1 MLLKQIRLV
10 DFRQF
15 VGKQEIEFSVNPE
28 KNVTVIMGEN
38 GSGKTTFAQAFTWC
52 MYGKTD
58 FADPFVLCKATL
70 QDMRPGDSKT
80 VSVELKVEHR
90 GQDYY
95 ILREQTY
102 QLDNSGKLKRPSAT
116 KLTIRYKSKNG
127 QQEFIS
133 ETKKQAKIKEILPE
147 ELSGYFFFDGERI
160 GNMSKEIQSG
170 KSKEF
175 AEAVKK
181 LLGLDTYLAA
191 LKHIKGTRRVKNSVI
206 GSYEEQY
213 DSHSDSRIAEYGK
226 EIQSLRTQMNRKSD
240 RIGELDSFLPQL
252 QEEIQNLRIRIE
264 KNKDSEVLTKEI
276 KSLRATIERNNDIIG
291 NSTKDIVSSFQ
302 GHYRTYFY
310 QKIITDVLQILV
322 DADKIDKGIPD
333 IHKRTIDYL
342 LSRGTCI
349 CGTPITYGDEHYQ
362 HLINLLDYIP
372 PQSLGTL
379 INQFVEQCNY
389 RVSSTVDIFEK
400 IKIKLADVAE
410 RVDEN
415 HDKES
420 RIEYIEEQ
428 LKGFADIGPLQTKLM
443 TYNKDFREKTSEKS
457 RLHQEIGG
465 LQTKIDRCESERR
478 NLSLKNA
485 NNRKIEIYKA
495 YAEYIYSVLQDDY
508 KEQEKKVRSELEV
521 CINEIFTSIYNGG
534 MSLKIDDK
542 YNIQTIVNDY
552 KNFNIGVETSTAQSI
567 SIIFAFIAGVIKM
580 ARNNKNN
587 EKLSTEPYPLVM
599 DAPLSAFDKARIRTV
614 CDTLPNIAE
623 QVIIFIKDTDGEI
636 AAKYLSEKIGAD
648 YLFDK
653 HNEFETF
660 LSRR

>member
-1 MLLKQIRLV
+1 MLLKSIRLT

-15 VGKQEIEFSVNPE
+15 VGEQEIEFSVDPE
-28 KNVTVIMGEN
+28 RNVTVIMGEN
-38 GSGKTTFAQAFTWC
+38 GSGKTTFAQAFMWC
-52 MYGKTD
+52 MYGTTD
-58 FADPFVLCKATL
+58 FADPLVLCKATL

-80 VSVELKVEHR
+80 VSVELKVEHK

-102 QLDNSGKLKRPSAT
+102 QLDNSGKLKRPSPT
-116 KLTIRYKSKNG
+116 KLTIRYKSKDG
-127 QQEFIS
+127 QQEFIP
-133 ETKKQAKIKEILPE
+133 ENKKDSKVKEILPE

-191 LKHIKGTRRVKNSVI
+191 LKHIKGARKNSVI
-206 GSYEEQY
+206 GLYEEQY
-213 DSHSDSRIAEYGK
+213 DAHSDSRIADYGRD
-226 EIQSLRTQMNRKSD
+226 IQSLQDQMDKKND
-240 RIGELDSFLPQL
+240 RIGELDSLIPKL
-252 QEEIQNLRIRIE
+252 QDEIQDLRIKIE
-264 KNKDSEVLTKEI
+264 KNKGAENLTREI
-276 KSLRATIERNNDIIG
+276 KTLQSTIKRNNEIIG
-291 NSTKDIVSSFQ
+291 NSTQNIVSSFQ
-302 GHYRTYFY
+302 QNYRTYFY
-310 QKIITDVLQILV
+310 QKMITDVLRILV
-322 DADKIDKGIPD
+322 DADKLDKGIPD
-333 IHKRTIDYL
+333 IHQRTIEYL
-342 LSRGTCI
+342 IDRGTCI
-349 CGTPITYGDEHYQ
+349 CGTPITSGDEHYQ
-362 HLINLLDYIP
+362 HLMNLLEYIP

-389 RVSSTVDIFEK
+389 RVSSTVNIFESVGSH
-400 IKIKLADVAE
+400 LADVAE
-410 RVDEN
+410 RVEEN
-415 HDKES
+415 HDRED
-420 RIEYIEEQ
+420 RISDIEEQ
-428 LKGFADIGPLQTKLM
+428 LKGFADVGPLQTKLM
-443 TYNKDFREKTSEKS
+443 TYNKDLREKSSERD
-457 RLHQEIGG
+457 RLKEEIGG
-465 LQTKIDRCESERR
+465 IKKEIQSKETNRR
-478 NLSLKNA
+478 NLSLKND
-485 NNRKIEIYKA
+485 NNRKIEVYKA
-495 YAEYIYSVLQDDY
+495 YAEYIYSVLQNDY

-552 KNFNIGVETSTAQSI
+552 KDFNVGVETSTAQSI

-580 ARNNKNN
+580 ARNNKDN

-599 DAPLSAFDKARIRTV
+599 DAPLSAFDKARIQTV

-648 YLFDK
+648 YIFDK

-660 LSRR
+660 LSKR

>member
-1 MLLKQIRLV
+1 MLLKSIRLT

-15 VGKQEIEFSVNPE
+15 VGEQKVEFSIDPE

-52 MYGKTD
+52 MYGTTD
-58 FADPFVLCKATL
+58 FADSYVLCKATL
-70 QDMRPGDSKT
+70 QDMRPGDYKT
-80 VSVELKVEHR
+80 VSVELKVEHK

-102 QLDNSGKLKRPSAT
+102 QLDNSGKLKRPSPT
-116 KLTIRYKSKNG
+116 KLTIRYKSKDG
-127 QQEFIS
+127 QQEFIP
-133 ETKKQAKIKEILPE
+133 ENKKDSKVKEILPE

-191 LKHIKGTRRVKNSVI
+191 LKHIKGARKNSVV

-213 DSHSDSRIAEYGK
+213 DAHSDSRIADYGRD
-226 EIQSLRTQMNRKSD
+226 IQSLQAQMDSKRT
-240 RIGELDSFLPQL
+240 RIDELDTLIPQL
-252 QEEIQNLRIRIE
+252 QEEIQELRIKIE
-264 KNKDSEVLTKEI
+264 KNKDSESMTKEI
-276 KSLRATIERNNDIIG
+276 KTLQATMERNNTFIG
-291 NSTKDIVSSFQ
+291 NSTQSIVSSFQ
-302 GHYRTYFY
+302 KNYRTYFY
-310 QKIITDVLQILV
+310 QKMITDVLQVLV
-322 DADKIDKGIPD
+322 DADKLDKGIPD
-333 IHKRTIDYL
+333 IHQRTIDYL
-342 LSRGTCI
+342 IARGTCI
-349 CGTPITYGDEHYQ
+349 CGTPITNGDEHYQ
-362 HLINLLDYIP
+362 HLIKLLEYIP

-389 RVSSTVDIFEK
+389 RISSTVNIFDS
-400 IKIKLADVAE
+400 ISSQLADVAG

-415 HDKES
+415 HDCES
-420 RIEYIEEQ
+420 RITEIEEQ
-428 LKGFADIGPLQTKLM
+428 LKSFDDVGPLQTKLM
-443 TYNKDFREKTSEKS
+443 AYNKDLREKNSEKS
-457 RLHQEIGG
+457 RLDQEIGG
-465 LQTKIDRCESERR
+465 LQTRIDRCESERR
-478 NLSLKNA
+478 NLSLKND

-495 YAEYIYSVLQDDY
+495 YAEYIYSVLQNDY
-508 KEQEKKVRSELEV
+508 KEQEKKIRTELES

-552 KNFNIGVETSTAQSI
+552 KDFNVGVETSTAQSI

-580 ARNNKNN
+580 ARSNQNN

-599 DAPLSAFDKARIRTV
+599 DAPLSAFDKARIQTV

-648 YLFDK
+648 YMFDK
-653 HNEFETF
+653 RNEFETF
-660 LSRR
+660 LSKR

>member
-1 MLLKQIRLV
+1 MLLKSIRLT

-15 VGKQEIEFSVNPE
+15 VGEQKVEFSIDPE

-52 MYGKTD
+52 MYGTTD
-58 FADPFVLCKATL
+58 FADSYVLCKATL
-70 QDMRPGDSKT
+70 QDMRPGDYKT
-80 VSVELKVEHR
+80 VSVELKVEHK

-102 QLDNSGKLKRPSAT
+102 QLDNSGKLKRPSPT
-116 KLTIRYKSKNG
+116 KLTIRYKSKDG
-127 QQEFIS
+127 QQEFIP
-133 ETKKQAKIKEILPE
+133 ENKKDSKVKEILPE

-191 LKHIKGTRRVKNSVI
+191 LKHIKGARKNSVV

-213 DSHSDSRIAEYGK
+213 DAHSDSRIADYGRD
-226 EIQSLRTQMNRKSD
+226 IQSLQAQMDKKND
-240 RIGELDSFLPQL
+240 RLVELDTLIPQL
-252 QEEIQNLRIRIE
+252 QEEIQELRIKIE
-264 KNKDSEVLTKEI
+264 KNKSSESLTKEI
-276 KSLRATIERNNDIIG
+276 KNLKTTMERNNTFIG
-291 NSTKDIVSSFQ
+291 NSTQNIVSSFQ
-302 GHYRTYFY
+302 KNYRTYFY
-310 QKIITDVLQILV
+310 QKMITDVLQVLV
-322 DADKIDKGIPD
+322 YADKLDKGIPD
-333 IHKRTIDYL
+333 IHQRTIDYL
-342 LSRGTCI
+342 IARGTCI
-349 CGTPITYGDEHYQ
+349 CGTPITNGDEHYQ
-362 HLINLLDYIP
+362 HLIKLLEYIP

-389 RVSSTVDIFEK
+389 RISSTVNIFES
-400 IKIKLADVAE
+400 IGSHLADVAG

-415 HDKES
+415 HDCES
-420 RIEYIEEQ
+420 RITEIEEQ
-428 LKGFADIGPLQTKLM
+428 LKSFEDVGPLQTKLIA
-443 TYNKDFREKTSEKS
+443 YNKDLREKTGEQS
-457 RLHQEIGG
+457 RLNQEIGS
-465 LQTKIDRCESERR
+465 LQTKIDRCESERKK
-478 NLSLKNA
+478 LSLKNE
-485 NNRKIEIYKA
+485 NNRKIEEYKA
-495 YAEYIYSVLQDDY
+495 YAEYIYSVLQNDY
-508 KEQEKKVRSELEV
+508 KEQEKKIRIELEA

-552 KNFNIGVETSTAQSI
+552 KDFNVGVETSTAQSI

-580 ARNNKNN
+580 ARSNQNN

-599 DAPLSAFDKARIRTV
+599 DAPLSAFDKARIQTV

-648 YLFDK
+648 YMFDK
-653 HNEFETF
+653 RNEFETF
-660 LSRR
+660 LSKR

>member
-1 MLLKQIRLV
+1 MLLKRICLV

-15 VGKQEIEFSVNPE
+15 VGKQEIEFSVDPE

-52 MYGKTD
+52 MYGTTD
-58 FADPFVLCKATL
+58 FADPLVLCKATL
-70 QDMRPGDSKT
+70 QDMRPGDSKN
-80 VSVELKVEHR
+80 VSVELKVEHK

-102 QLDNSGKLKRPSAT
+102 QLDNSGKLKRPSPT
-116 KLTIRYKSKNG
+116 KLTIRYKSKDG
-127 QQEFIS
+127 QQEFIP
-133 ETKKQAKIKEILPE
+133 ENKKDSKVKEILPE

-191 LKHIKGTRRVKNSVI
+191 LKHIKGARKNSVI

-213 DSHSDSRIAEYGK
+213 DAHSDSRIGEYGR
-226 EIQSLRTQMNRKSD
+226 EIQSLQAQMDSKRT
-240 RIGELDSFLPQL
+240 RIDELDTLITQL
-252 QEEIQNLRIRIE
+252 HEEIQELRIKIE
-264 KNKDSEVLTKEI
+264 KNKDSESMTKEI
-276 KSLRATIERNNDIIG
+276 KTLQATMERNNTFIG
-291 NSTKDIVSSFQ
+291 NSTQSIVSSFQ
-302 GHYRTYFY
+302 KNYRTYFY
-310 QKIITDVLQILV
+310 QKMITDVLQVLV
-322 DADKIDKGIPD
+322 DADKLDKGIPD
-333 IHKRTIDYL
+333 IHQRTIDYL
-342 LSRGTCI
+342 IARGTCI
-349 CGTPITYGDEHYQ
+349 CGTPITNGDEHYQ
-362 HLINLLDYIP
+362 HLIKLLEYIP

-389 RVSSTVDIFEK
+389 RISSTVNIFDS
-400 IKIKLADVAE
+400 ISSQLADVAE

-415 HDKES
+415 HDREI
-420 RIEYIEEQ
+420 RISDIEEQ
-428 LKGFADIGPLQTKLM
+428 LKGFADVGPLQTKLM
-443 TYNKDFREKTSEKS
+443 AYNKDLREKTDEQR
-457 RLHQEIGG
+457 RLNKEIGS
-465 LQTKIDRCESERR
+465 LQTRIDRCESERR
-478 NLSLKNA
+478 NLSLKNE

-495 YAEYIYSVLQDDY
+495 YAEYIYLVLQNDY

-552 KNFNIGVETSTAQSI
+552 KDFNVGVETSTAQSI

-580 ARNNKNN
+580 ARNNKDN

-599 DAPLSAFDKARIRTV
+599 DAPLSAFDKARIQTV

-648 YLFDK
+648 YIFDK
-653 HNEFETF
+653 RNEFETF
-660 LSRR
+660 LSKR

>member
-1 MLLKQIRLV
+1 MLLKRICLV

-15 VGKQEIEFSVNPE
+15 VGKQEIEFSVDPE

-52 MYGKTD
+52 MYGTTD
-58 FADPFVLCKATL
+58 FADPLVLCKATL
-70 QDMRPGDSKT
+70 QDMRPGDSKN
-80 VSVELKVEHR
+80 VSVELKVEHK

-95 ILREQTY
+95 ILREQIY
-102 QLDNSGKLKRPSAT
+102 QLDNSGKLKRPSPT
-116 KLTIRYKSKNG
+116 KLTIRYKSKDG
-127 QQEFIS
+127 QQEFIP
-133 ETKKQAKIKEILPE
+133 EKIKDSKVKEILPE

-191 LKHIKGTRRVKNSVI
+191 LKHIKGARKNSVI

-213 DSHSDSRIAEYGK
+213 DAHSDSRIGEYGR
-226 EIQSLRTQMNRKSD
+226 EIQSLQAQMDSKRT
-240 RIGELDSFLPQL
+240 RIDELDTLIPQL
-252 QEEIQNLRIRIE
+252 QEEIQELRIKIE
-264 KNKDSEVLTKEI
+264 KNKGAEDLTREI
-276 KSLRATIERNNDIIG
+276 KSLQAIIERNNDIIG
-291 NSTKDIVSSFQ
+291 NSTQNIVSSFQ
-302 GHYRTYFY
+302 KNYRTYFY
-310 QKIITDVLQILV
+310 QKMITDVLQILV
-322 DADKIDKGIPD
+322 DADKLDKGIPD
-333 IHKRTIDYL
+333 IHQRTIDYL
-342 LSRGTCI
+342 IARGTCI
-349 CGTPITYGDEHYQ
+349 CGTPITSGDEHYQ
-362 HLINLLDYIP
+362 HLMNLLEYIP

-389 RVSSTVDIFEK
+389 RVSSTVNIFESVRSN
-400 IKIKLADVAE
+400 LADVAE

-415 HDKES
+415 HDREI
-420 RIEYIEEQ
+420 RISDIEEQ
-428 LKGFADIGPLQTKLM
+428 LKGFADVGPLQTKLM
-443 TYNKDFREKTSEKS
+443 AYNKDLREKNSEKS
-457 RLHQEIGG
+457 RLYKEIGG
-465 LQTKIDRCESERR
+465 LQTRIDRCESERR
-478 NLSLKNA
+478 NLSLKNE

-495 YAEYIYSVLQDDY
+495 YAEYIYLVLQNDY
-508 KEQEKKVRSELEV
+508 KEQEKKIRIELEA

-552 KNFNIGVETSTAQSI
+552 KDFNVGVETSTAQSI

-580 ARNNKNN
+580 ARNNKDN

-599 DAPLSAFDKARIRTV
+599 DAPLSAFDKARIQTV

-648 YLFDK
+648 YIFDK

-660 LSRR
+660 LSKR

>member
-1 MLLKQIRLV
+1 MLLKSIRLT

-15 VGKQEIEFSVNPE
+15 VGEQEIEFSVDPE
-28 KNVTVIMGEN
+28 RNVTVIMGEN
-38 GSGKTTFAQAFTWC
+38 GSGKTTFAQAFMWC
-52 MYGKTD
+52 MYGTTD
-58 FADPFVLCKATL
+58 FADPLVLCKATL

-80 VSVELKVEHR
+80 VSVELKVEHK

-102 QLDNSGKLKRPSAT
+102 QLDNSGKLKRPSPT
-116 KLTIRYKSKNG
+116 KLTIRYKSKDG
-127 QQEFIS
+127 QQEFIP
-133 ETKKQAKIKEILPE
+133 ENKKDSKVKEILPE

-191 LKHIKGTRRVKNSVI
+191 LKHIKGARKNSVI
-206 GSYEEQY
+206 GLYEEQY
-213 DSHSDSRIAEYGK
+213 DAHSDSRIADYGRD
-226 EIQSLRTQMNRKSD
+226 IQSLQDQMDKKND
-240 RIGELDSFLPQL
+240 RIGELDSLIPKL
-252 QEEIQNLRIRIE
+252 QDEIQNLRIKIE
-264 KNKDSEVLTKEI
+264 KNKGAENLTREI
-276 KSLRATIERNNDIIG
+276 KTLQSTIKRNNEIIG
-291 NSTKDIVSSFQ
+291 NSTQNIVSSFQ
-302 GHYRTYFY
+302 QNYRTYFY
-310 QKIITDVLQILV
+310 QKMITDVLRILV
-322 DADKIDKGIPD
+322 DADKLDKGIPD
-333 IHKRTIDYL
+333 IHQRTIEYL
-342 LSRGTCI
+342 IDRGTCI
-349 CGTPITYGDEHYQ
+349 CGTPITSGDEHYQ
-362 HLINLLDYIP
+362 HLMNLLEYIP

-389 RVSSTVDIFEK
+389 RVSSTVNIFESVGSH
-400 IKIKLADVAE
+400 LADVAE
-410 RVDEN
+410 RVEEN
-415 HDKES
+415 HDRED
-420 RIEYIEEQ
+420 RISDIEEQ
-428 LKGFADIGPLQTKLM
+428 LKGFADVGPLQTKLM
-443 TYNKDFREKTSEKS
+443 TYNKDLREKSSERD
-457 RLHQEIGG
+457 RLKEEIGG
-465 LQTKIDRCESERR
+465 IKKEIQSKETNRR
-478 NLSLKNA
+478 NLSLKND
-485 NNRKIEIYKA
+485 NNRKIEVYKA
-495 YAEYIYSVLQDDY
+495 YAEYIYSVLQNDY

-552 KNFNIGVETSTAQSI
+552 KDFNVGVETSTAQSI

-580 ARNNKNN
+580 ARNNKDN

-599 DAPLSAFDKARIRTV
+599 DAPLSAFDKARIQTV

-648 YLFDK
+648 YIFDK

-660 LSRR
+660 LSKR

>member
-1 MLLKQIRLV
+1 MLLKSIRLT

-15 VGKQEIEFSVNPE
+15 VGEQKVEFSIDPE

-52 MYGKTD
+52 MYGTTD
-58 FADPFVLCKATL
+58 FADSYVLCKATL

-80 VSVELKVEHR
+80 VSVELKVEHK

-102 QLDNSGKLKRPSAT
+102 QLDNSGKLKRPSPT
-116 KLTIRYKSKNG
+116 KLTIRYKSKDG
-127 QQEFIS
+127 QQEFIP
-133 ETKKQAKIKEILPE
+133 ENKKDSKVKEILPE

-191 LKHIKGTRRVKNSVI
+191 LKHIKGARKNSVI

-213 DSHSDSRIAEYGK
+213 DAHSDSRIGEYGR
-226 EIQSLRTQMNRKSD
+226 EIQSLQAQMDSKRT
-240 RIGELDSFLPQL
+240 RIDELDTLIPQL
-252 QEEIQNLRIRIE
+252 QEEIQELRIKIE
-264 KNKDSEVLTKEI
+264 KNKSSESLTKEI
-276 KSLRATIERNNDIIG
+276 KNLKTTMERNNTFIG
-291 NSTKDIVSSFQ
+291 NLTQNIVSSFQ
-302 GHYRTYFY
+302 KNYRTYFY
-310 QKIITDVLQILV
+310 QKMITDVLQELV
-322 DADKIDKGIPD
+322 DADKLDKGIPD
-333 IHKRTIDYL
+333 IHQRTIDYL
-342 LSRGTCI
+342 IARGTCI
-349 CGTPITYGDEHYQ
+349 CGTPITNGDEHYQ
-362 HLINLLDYIP
+362 HLIKLLEYIP

-389 RVSSTVDIFEK
+389 RISSTVNIFDS
-400 IKIKLADVAE
+400 ISSQLADVAG

-415 HDKES
+415 HDCES
-420 RIEYIEEQ
+420 RITEIEEQ
-428 LKGFADIGPLQTKLM
+428 LKSFDDVGPLQTKLM
-443 TYNKDFREKTSEKS
+443 AYNKDLREKNSEKS
-457 RLHQEIGG
+457 RLDQEIGG
-465 LQTKIDRCESERR
+465 LQTRIDRCESERR
-478 NLSLKNA
+478 NLSLKND

-495 YAEYIYSVLQDDY
+495 YAEYIYSVLQNDY
-508 KEQEKKVRSELEV
+508 KEQEKKIRTELES

-552 KNFNIGVETSTAQSI
+552 KDFNVGVETSTAQSI

-580 ARNNKNN
+580 ARSNQNN

-599 DAPLSAFDKARIRTV
+599 DAPLSAFDKARIQTV

-648 YLFDK
+648 YIFDK
-653 HNEFETF
+653 RNEFETF
-660 LSRR
+660 LSKR

>member
-1 MLLKQIRLV
+1 MLLKSIRLT

-15 VGKQEIEFSVNPE
+15 VGEQKVEFSIDPE

-52 MYGKTD
+52 MYGTTD
-58 FADPFVLCKATL
+58 FADSYVLCKATL

-80 VSVELKVEHR
+80 VSVELKVEHK

-102 QLDNSGKLKRPSAT
+102 QLDNSGRLKRPSPT
-116 KLTIRYKSKNG
+116 KLTIRYKSKDG
-127 QQEFIS
+127 QQEFIP
-133 ETKKQAKIKEILPE
+133 ENKKDSKVKEILPE

-191 LKHIKGTRRVKNSVI
+191 LKHIKGARKNSVI

-213 DSHSDSRIAEYGK
+213 DAHSDSRIGEYGR
-226 EIQSLRTQMNRKSD
+226 EIQSLQAQMDSKRT
-240 RIGELDSFLPQL
+240 RIDELDTLIPQL
-252 QEEIQNLRIRIE
+252 QEEIQELRIKIE
-264 KNKDSEVLTKEI
+264 KNKSSESLTKEI
-276 KSLRATIERNNDIIG
+276 KNLKTTMERNNAFIG
-291 NSTKDIVSSFQ
+291 NSTQNIVSSFQ
-302 GHYRTYFY
+302 KNYRTYFY
-310 QKIITDVLQILV
+310 QKMITDVLQELV
-322 DADKIDKGIPD
+322 DADKLDKGIPD
-333 IHKRTIDYL
+333 IHQRTIDYL
-342 LSRGTCI
+342 IARGTCI
-349 CGTPITYGDEHYQ
+349 CGTPITNGDEHYQ
-362 HLINLLDYIP
+362 HLINLLEYIP

-389 RVSSTVDIFEK
+389 RISSTVNIFDS
-400 IKIKLADVAE
+400 ISSQLADVAE

-415 HDKES
+415 HDREI
-420 RIEYIEEQ
+420 RISDIEEQ
-428 LKGFADIGPLQTKLM
+428 LKGFADVGSLQTKLM
-443 TYNKDFREKTSEKS
+443 AYNKDLREKTDEQR
-457 RLHQEIGG
+457 RLNQEIGS
-465 LQTKIDRCESERR
+465 LQTRIDRCESERR
-478 NLSLKNA
+478 NLSLKND

-495 YAEYIYSVLQDDY
+495 YAEYIYLVLQNDY
-508 KEQEKKVRSELEV
+508 KEQEKKIRIELEA

-552 KNFNIGVETSTAQSI
+552 KDFNVGVETSTAQSI

-580 ARNNKNN
+580 ARSNQNN

-599 DAPLSAFDKARIRTV
+599 DAPLSAFDKARIQTV

-648 YLFDK
+648 YIFDK

-660 LSRR
+660 LGKR

>member
-1 MLLKQIRLV
+1 MLLKSIRLT

-15 VGKQEIEFSVNPE
+15 VGEQKVEFSIDPE

-52 MYGKTD
+52 MYGTTD
-58 FADPFVLCKATL
+58 FADSYVLCKATL

-80 VSVELKVEHR
+80 VSVELKVEHK

-102 QLDNSGKLKRPSAT
+102 QLDNSGRLKRPSPT
-116 KLTIRYKSKNG
+116 KLTIRYKSKDG
-127 QQEFIS
+127 QQEFIP
-133 ETKKQAKIKEILPE
+133 ENKKDSKVKEILPE

-191 LKHIKGTRRVKNSVI
+191 LKHIKGARKNSVI

-213 DSHSDSRIAEYGK
+213 DAHSDSRIGEYGR
-226 EIQSLRTQMNRKSD
+226 EIQSLQAQMDSKRT
-240 RIGELDSFLPQL
+240 RIDELDTLIPKL
-252 QEEIQNLRIRIE
+252 QEEIQELRIKIE
-264 KNKDSEVLTKEI
+264 KNKSSESLTKEI
-276 KSLRATIERNNDIIG
+276 KNLKTTMERNNTFIG
-291 NSTKDIVSSFQ
+291 NSTQNIVSSFQ
-302 GHYRTYFY
+302 KNYRTYFY
-310 QKIITDVLQILV
+310 QKMITDVLQELV
-322 DADKIDKGIPD
+322 DADKLDKGIPD
-333 IHKRTIDYL
+333 IHQRTIDYL
-342 LSRGTCI
+342 IARGTCI
-349 CGTPITYGDEHYQ
+349 CGTPITNGDEHYQ
-362 HLINLLDYIP
+362 HLIKLLEYIP

-389 RVSSTVDIFEK
+389 RISSTVNIFDS
-400 IKIKLADVAE
+400 ISSQLADVAG

-415 HDKES
+415 HDCES
-420 RIEYIEEQ
+420 RITEIEEQ
-428 LKGFADIGPLQTKLM
+428 LKIFDDVGPLQTKLM
-443 TYNKDFREKTSEKS
+443 AYNKDLREKSSEKS
-457 RLHQEIGG
+457 RLDQEIGG
-465 LQTKIDRCESERR
+465 LQTRIDRCESERR
-478 NLSLKNA
+478 NLSLKND

-495 YAEYIYSVLQDDY
+495 YAEYIYLVLQNDY
-508 KEQEKKVRSELEV
+508 KEQEKKIRIELEA

-552 KNFNIGVETSTAQSI
+552 RDFNVGVETSTAQSI

-580 ARNNKNN
+580 ARSNQNN

-599 DAPLSAFDKARIRTV
+599 DAPLSAFDKARIQTV

-648 YLFDK
+648 YIFDK
-653 HNEFETF
+653 RNEFETF
-660 LSRR
+660 LNKR

>member
-1 MLLKQIRLV
+1 MLLKSIRLT

-15 VGKQEIEFSVNPE
+15 VGEQKVEFSIDPE

-52 MYGKTD
+52 MYGTTD
-58 FADPFVLCKATL
+58 FADSYVLCKATL

-80 VSVELKVEHR
+80 VSVELKVEHK

-102 QLDNSGKLKRPSAT
+102 QLDNSGKLKRPSPT
-116 KLTIRYKSKNG
+116 KLTIRYKSKDG
-127 QQEFIS
+127 QQEFIP
-133 ETKKQAKIKEILPE
+133 ENKKDSKVKEILPE

-191 LKHIKGTRRVKNSVI
+191 LKHIKGARKNSVI

-213 DSHSDSRIAEYGK
+213 DAHSDSRIADYGRD
-226 EIQSLRTQMNRKSD
+226 IQSLQAQMDSKRT
-240 RIGELDSFLPQL
+240 RIDELDTLIPQL
-252 QEEIQNLRIRIE
+252 QEEIQELRIKIE
-264 KNKDSEVLTKEI
+264 KNKSSESLTKEI
-276 KSLRATIERNNDIIG
+276 KNLKTTIERNNTFIG
-291 NSTKDIVSSFQ
+291 NSTQNIVSSFQ
-302 GHYRTYFY
+302 KNYRTYFY
-310 QKIITDVLQILV
+310 QKMITDVLQELV
-322 DADKIDKGIPD
+322 DADKLDKGIPD
-333 IHKRTIDYL
+333 IHQRTIDYL
-342 LSRGTCI
+342 IARGTCI
-349 CGTPITYGDEHYQ
+349 CGTPITNGDEHYQ
-362 HLINLLDYIP
+362 HLIKLLEYIP

-389 RVSSTVDIFEK
+389 HISSTVNIFDS
-400 IKIKLADVAE
+400 ISSQLADVAG

-415 HDKES
+415 HDCES
-420 RIEYIEEQ
+420 RITEIEKQ
-428 LKGFADIGPLQTKLM
+428 LKIFDDVGPLQTKLM
-443 TYNKDFREKTSEKS
+443 AYNKDLREKNSEKS
-457 RLHQEIGG
+457 RLDQEIGG
-465 LQTKIDRCESERR
+465 LQTRIDRCESERR
-478 NLSLKNA
+478 NLSLKND

-495 YAEYIYSVLQDDY
+495 YAEYIYLVLQNDY
-508 KEQEKKVRSELEV
+508 KEQEKKIRIELEA

-552 KNFNIGVETSTAQSI
+552 KDFNVGVETSTAQSI

-580 ARNNKNN
+580 ARSNQNN

-599 DAPLSAFDKARIRTV
+599 DAPLSAFDKARIQTV

-648 YLFDK
+648 YIFDK

-660 LSRR
+660 LNKR

>member
-1 MLLKQIRLV
+1 MLLKSIRLT

-15 VGKQEIEFSVNPE
+15 VGEQKVEFSIDPE

-52 MYGKTD
+52 MYGTTD
-58 FADPFVLCKATL
+58 FADSYVLCKATL

-80 VSVELKVEHR
+80 VSVELKVEHK

-102 QLDNSGKLKRPSAT
+102 QLDNSGKLKRPSPT
-116 KLTIRYKSKNG
+116 KLTIRYKSKDG
-127 QQEFIS
+127 QQEFIP
-133 ETKKQAKIKEILPE
+133 ENKKDSKVKEILPE

-191 LKHIKGTRRVKNSVI
+191 LKHIKGARKNSVI

-213 DSHSDSRIAEYGK
+213 DAHSDSRIADYGRD
-226 EIQSLRTQMNRKSD
+226 IQSLQAQMDRKND
-240 RIGELDSFLPQL
+240 RLVELDTLIPQL
-252 QEEIQNLRIRIE
+252 QELRIKIE
-264 KNKDSEVLTKEI
+264 KNKSSESLTKEI
-276 KSLRATIERNNDIIG
+276 KNLKTTMERNNTFIG
-291 NSTKDIVSSFQ
+291 NSTQNIVSSFQ
-302 GHYRTYFY
+302 KNYRTYFY
-310 QKIITDVLQILV
+310 QKMITDVLQVLV
-322 DADKIDKGIPD
+322 DADKLDKGIPD
-333 IHKRTIDYL
+333 IHQRTIDYL
-342 LSRGTCI
+342 IARGTCI
-349 CGTPITYGDEHYQ
+349 CGTPITNGDEHYQ
-362 HLINLLDYIP
+362 HLIKLLEYIP

-389 RVSSTVDIFEK
+389 RISSTVNIFDS
-400 IKIKLADVAE
+400 ISSQLADVAG

-415 HDKES
+415 HDCES
-420 RIEYIEEQ
+420 RITEIEEQ
-428 LKGFADIGPLQTKLM
+428 LKSFDDVGPLQTKLM
-443 TYNKDFREKTSEKS
+443 AYNKDLREKNSEKS
-457 RLHQEIGG
+457 RLDQEIGG
-465 LQTKIDRCESERR
+465 LQTRIDRCESERR
-478 NLSLKNA
+478 NLSLKND

-495 YAEYIYSVLQDDY
+495 YAEYIYLVLQNDY
-508 KEQEKKVRSELEV
+508 KEQEKKIRIELEA

-552 KNFNIGVETSTAQSI
+552 KDFNVGVETSTAQSI

-580 ARNNKNN
+580 ARSNQNN

-599 DAPLSAFDKARIRTV
+599 DAPLSAFDKARIQTV

-648 YLFDK
+648 YIFDK

-660 LSRR
+660 LNKR

>member
-1 MLLKQIRLV
+1 MLLKSIRLT

-15 VGKQEIEFSVNPE
+15 VGEQKVEFSIDPE

-52 MYGKTD
+52 MYGTTD
-58 FADPFVLCKATL
+58 FADSYVLCKATL

-80 VSVELKVEHR
+80 VSVELKVEHK

-102 QLDNSGKLKRPSAT
+102 QLDNSGKLKRPSPT
-116 KLTIRYKSKNG
+116 KLTIRYKSKDG
-127 QQEFIS
+127 QQEFIP
-133 ETKKQAKIKEILPE
+133 ENKKDSKVKEILPE

-191 LKHIKGTRRVKNSVI
+191 LKHIKGARKNSVI

-213 DSHSDSRIAEYGK
+213 DAHSDSRIGEYGR
-226 EIQSLRTQMNRKSD
+226 EIQSLQAQMDSKRT
-240 RIGELDSFLPQL
+240 RIDELDTLIPKL
-252 QEEIQNLRIRIE
+252 QEEIQELRIKIE
-264 KNKDSEVLTKEI
+264 KNKSSESLTKEI
-276 KSLRATIERNNDIIG
+276 KNLKTTMERNNTFIG
-291 NSTKDIVSSFQ
+291 NSTQNIVSSFQ
-302 GHYRTYFY
+302 KNYRTYFY
-310 QKIITDVLQILV
+310 QKMITDVLQELV
-322 DADKIDKGIPD
+322 DADKLDKGIPD
-333 IHKRTIDYL
+333 IHQRTIDYL
-342 LSRGTCI
+342 IARGTCI
-349 CGTPITYGDEHYQ
+349 CGTPITNGDEHYQ
-362 HLINLLDYIP
+362 HLIKLLEYIP

-389 RVSSTVDIFEK
+389 RISSTVNIFDS
-400 IKIKLADVAE
+400 ISSQLADVAG

-415 HDKES
+415 HDCES
-420 RIEYIEEQ
+420 RITEIEEQ
-428 LKGFADIGPLQTKLM
+428 LKSFDDVGPLQTKLM
-443 TYNKDFREKTSEKS
+443 AYNKDLREKSSEKS
-457 RLHQEIGG
+457 RLDQEIGG
-465 LQTKIDRCESERR
+465 LQTRIDRFESERR
-478 NLSLKNA
+478 NLSLKND

-495 YAEYIYSVLQDDY
+495 YAEYIYLVLQNDY
-508 KEQEKKVRSELEV
+508 KEQEKKIRIELEA

-552 KNFNIGVETSTAQSI
+552 RDFNVGVETSTAQSI

-580 ARNNKNN
+580 ARSNQNN

-599 DAPLSAFDKARIRTV
+599 DAPLSAFDKARIQTV

-648 YLFDK
+648 YMFDK
-653 HNEFETF
+653 RNEFETF
-660 LSRR
+660 LNKR

>member
-1 MLLKQIRLV
+1 MLLKSIRLT

-15 VGKQEIEFSVNPE
+15 VGEQKVEFSIDPE

-52 MYGKTD
+52 MYGTTD
-58 FADPFVLCKATL
+58 FADSYVLCKATL

-80 VSVELKVEHR
+80 VSVELKVEHK

-102 QLDNSGKLKRPSAT
+102 QLDNSGKLKRPSPT
-116 KLTIRYKSKNG
+116 KLTIRYKSKDG
-127 QQEFIS
+127 QQEFIP
-133 ETKKQAKIKEILPE
+133 ENKKDSKVKEILPE

-191 LKHIKGTRRVKNSVI
+191 LKHIKGARKNSVV

-213 DSHSDSRIAEYGK
+213 DAHSDSRIADYGRD
-226 EIQSLRTQMNRKSD
+226 IQSLQAQMDSKRT
-240 RIGELDSFLPQL
+240 RIDELDTLIPQL
-252 QEEIQNLRIRIE
+252 QEEIQELRIKIE
-264 KNKDSEVLTKEI
+264 KNKSSESLTKEI
-276 KSLRATIERNNDIIG
+276 KNLKTTIERNNTFIG
-291 NSTKDIVSSFQ
+291 NSTQNIVSSFQ
-302 GHYRTYFY
+302 KNYRTYFY
-310 QKIITDVLQILV
+310 QKMITDVLQELV
-322 DADKIDKGIPD
+322 DADKLDKGIPD
-333 IHKRTIDYL
+333 IHQRTIDYL
-342 LSRGTCI
+342 IARGTCI
-349 CGTPITYGDEHYQ
+349 CGTPITNGDEHYQ
-362 HLINLLDYIP
+362 HLIKLLEYIP

-389 RVSSTVDIFEK
+389 RISSTVNIFDS
-400 IKIKLADVAE
+400 ISSQLADVAG

-415 HDKES
+415 HDCES
-420 RIEYIEEQ
+420 RITEIEEQ
-428 LKGFADIGPLQTKLM
+428 LKIFDDVGPLQTKLM
-443 TYNKDFREKTSEKS
+443 AYNKDLREKNSEKS
-457 RLHQEIGG
+457 RLDQEIGG
-465 LQTKIDRCESERR
+465 LQTRIDRCESERR
-478 NLSLKNA
+478 NLSLKND

-495 YAEYIYSVLQDDY
+495 YAEYIYLVLQNDY
-508 KEQEKKVRSELEV
+508 KEQEKKIRIELEA

-552 KNFNIGVETSTAQSI
+552 KDFNVGVETSTAQSI

-580 ARNNKNN
+580 ARSNQNN

-599 DAPLSAFDKARIRTV
+599 DAPLSAFDKARIQTV

-648 YLFDK
+648 YIFDK

-660 LSRR
+660 LNKR

>member
-1 MLLKQIRLV
+1 MLLKSIRLT

-15 VGKQEIEFSVNPE
+15 VGEQKVEFSIDPE

-52 MYGKTD
+52 MYGTTD
-58 FADPFVLCKATL
+58 FADSYVLCKATL

-80 VSVELKVEHR
+80 VSVELKVEHK

-102 QLDNSGKLKRPSAT
+102 QLDNSGKLKRPSPT
-116 KLTIRYKSKNG
+116 KLTIRYKSKDG
-127 QQEFIS
+127 QQEFIP
-133 ETKKQAKIKEILPE
+133 ENKKDSKVKEILPE

-191 LKHIKGTRRVKNSVI
+191 LKHIKGARKNSVI

-213 DSHSDSRIAEYGK
+213 DAHSDSRIGEYGR
-226 EIQSLRTQMNRKSD
+226 EIQSLQAQMDSKRT
-240 RIGELDSFLPQL
+240 RIDELDTLIPQL
-252 QEEIQNLRIRIE
+252 QEEIQELRIKIE
-264 KNKDSEVLTKEI
+264 KNKGSESMTKEI
-276 KSLRATIERNNDIIG
+276 KTLQATMERNNTFIG
-291 NSTKDIVSSFQ
+291 NSTQSIVSSFQ
-302 GHYRTYFY
+302 KNYRTYFY
-310 QKIITDVLQILV
+310 QKMITDVLQVLV
-322 DADKIDKGIPD
+322 DADKLDKGIPD
-333 IHKRTIDYL
+333 IHQRTIDYL
-342 LSRGTCI
+342 IARGTCI
-349 CGTPITYGDEHYQ
+349 CGTPITNGDEHYQ
-362 HLINLLDYIP
+362 HLIKLLEYIP

-389 RVSSTVDIFEK
+389 RISSTVNIFDS
-400 IKIKLADVAE
+400 ISSQLADVAG

-415 HDKES
+415 HDCES
-420 RIEYIEEQ
+420 RITEIEEQ
-428 LKGFADIGPLQTKLM
+428 LKSFDDVGPLQTKLM
-443 TYNKDFREKTSEKS
+443 AYNKDLREKNSEKS
-457 RLHQEIGG
+457 RLDQEIGG
-465 LQTKIDRCESERR
+465 LQTRIDRYESERR
-478 NLSLKNA
+478 NLSLKND

-495 YAEYIYSVLQDDY
+495 YAEYIYLVLQNDY
-508 KEQEKKVRSELEV
+508 KEQEKKIRIELEA

-552 KNFNIGVETSTAQSI
+552 KDFNVGVETSTAQSI

-580 ARNNKNN
+580 ARSNQNN

-599 DAPLSAFDKARIRTV
+599 DAPLSAFDKARIQTV

-648 YLFDK
+648 YMFDK
-653 HNEFETF
+653 RNEFETF
-660 LSRR
+660 LSKR

>member
-1 MLLKQIRLV
+1 MLLKSIRLT

-15 VGKQEIEFSVNPE
+15 VGEQKVEFSIDPE

-52 MYGKTD
+52 MYGTTD
-58 FADPFVLCKATL
+58 FADSYVLCKATL
-70 QDMRPGDSKT
+70 QDMRPGESKT
-80 VSVELKVEHR
+80 VSVELKVEHK

-102 QLDNSGKLKRPSAT
+102 QLDNSGKLKRPSPT
-116 KLTIRYKSKNG
+116 KLTIRYKSKDG
-127 QQEFIS
+127 QQEFIP
-133 ETKKQAKIKEILPE
+133 ENKKDSKVKEILPE

-191 LKHIKGTRRVKNSVI
+191 LKHIKGARKNSVI

-213 DSHSDSRIAEYGK
+213 DAHSDSRIGEYGR
-226 EIQSLRTQMNRKSD
+226 EIQSLQAQMDSKRT
-240 RIGELDSFLPQL
+240 RIDELDTLIPQL
-252 QEEIQNLRIRIE
+252 QEEIQELRIKIE
-264 KNKDSEVLTKEI
+264 KNKGSESMTKEI
-276 KSLRATIERNNDIIG
+276 KTLQATMERNNTFIG
-291 NSTKDIVSSFQ
+291 NSTQSIVSSFQ
-302 GHYRTYFY
+302 KNYRTYFY
-310 QKIITDVLQILV
+310 QKMITDVLQVLV
-322 DADKIDKGIPD
+322 DADKLDKGIPD
-333 IHKRTIDYL
+333 IHQRTIDYL
-342 LSRGTCI
+342 IARGTCI
-349 CGTPITYGDEHYQ
+349 CGTPIMNGDEHYQ
-362 HLINLLDYIP
+362 HLIKLLEFIP

-389 RVSSTVDIFEK
+389 RISSTVNIFDS
-400 IKIKLADVAE
+400 ISSQLADVAG

-415 HDKES
+415 HDCES
-420 RIEYIEEQ
+420 RITEIEEQ
-428 LKGFADIGPLQTKLM
+428 LKSFDDVGPLQTKLM
-443 TYNKDFREKTSEKS
+443 AYNKDLREKNSEKS
-457 RLHQEIGG
+457 RLDQEIGG
-465 LQTKIDRCESERR
+465 LQTRIDRCESERR
-478 NLSLKNA
+478 NLSLKND

-495 YAEYIYSVLQDDY
+495 YAEYIFLVLQNDY
-508 KEQEKKVRSELEV
+508 KEQEKKIRIELEA

-552 KNFNIGVETSTAQSI
+552 KDFNVGVETSTAQSI

-580 ARNNKNN
+580 ARSNQNN

-599 DAPLSAFDKARIRTV
+599 DAPLSAFDKARIQTV

-648 YLFDK
+648 YMFDK
-653 HNEFETF
+653 RNEFETF
-660 LSRR
+660 LSKR

>member
-1 MLLKQIRLV
+1 MLLKSIRLT

-15 VGKQEIEFSVNPE
+15 VGEQKVEFSIDPE

-52 MYGKTD
+52 MYGTTD
-58 FADPFVLCKATL
+58 FADSYVLCKATL

-80 VSVELKVEHR
+80 VSVELKVEHK

-102 QLDNSGKLKRPSAT
+102 QLDNSGKLKRPSPT
-116 KLTIRYKSKNG
+116 KLTIRYKSKDG
-127 QQEFIS
+127 QQEFIP
-133 ETKKQAKIKEILPE
+133 ENKKDSKVKEILPE

-191 LKHIKGTRRVKNSVI
+191 LKHIKGARKNSVI

-213 DSHSDSRIAEYGK
+213 DAHSDSRIGEYGR
-226 EIQSLRTQMNRKSD
+226 EIQSLQAQMDSKRT
-240 RIGELDSFLPQL
+240 RIDELDTLIPQL
-252 QEEIQNLRIRIE
+252 QEEIQELRIKIE
-264 KNKDSEVLTKEI
+264 KNKGSESMTKEI
-276 KSLRATIERNNDIIG
+276 KTLQATMERNNTFIG
-291 NSTKDIVSSFQ
+291 NSTQSIVSSFQ
-302 GHYRTYFY
+302 KNYRTYFY
-310 QKIITDVLQILV
+310 QKMITDVLQVLV
-322 DADKIDKGIPD
+322 DADKLDKGIPD
-333 IHKRTIDYL
+333 IHQRTIDYL
-342 LSRGTCI
+342 IARGTCI
-349 CGTPITYGDEHYQ
+349 CGTPIMNGDEHYQ
-362 HLINLLDYIP
+362 HLIKLLEFIP

-389 RVSSTVDIFEK
+389 RISSTVNIFDS
-400 IKIKLADVAE
+400 ISSQLADVAG

-415 HDKES
+415 HDCES
-420 RIEYIEEQ
+420 RITEIEEQ
-428 LKGFADIGPLQTKLM
+428 LKSFDDVGPLQTKLM
-443 TYNKDFREKTSEKS
+443 AYNKDLREKNSEKS
-457 RLHQEIGG
+457 RLDQEIGG
-465 LQTKIDRCESERR
+465 LQTRIDRCESERR
-478 NLSLKNA
+478 NLSLKND

-495 YAEYIYSVLQDDY
+495 YAEYIYLVLQNDY
-508 KEQEKKVRSELEV
+508 KEQEKKIRIELEA

-552 KNFNIGVETSTAQSI
+552 KDFNVGVETSTAQSI

-580 ARNNKNN
+580 ARSNQNN

-599 DAPLSAFDKARIRTV
+599 DAPLSAFDKARIQTV

-648 YLFDK
+648 YMFDK
-653 HNEFETF
+653 RNEFETF
-660 LSRR
+660 LSKR

>member
-1 MLLKQIRLV
+1 MLLKRICLV

-15 VGKQEIEFSVNPE
+15 VGKQEIEFSVDPE

-38 GSGKTTFAQAFTWC
+38 GAGKTTFAQAFTWC
-52 MYGKTD
+52 MYGTTD
-58 FADPFVLCKATL
+58 FADPLVLCKATL
-70 QDMRPGDSKT
+70 QDMRPGDSKN
-80 VSVELKVEHR
+80 VSVELKVEHK

-102 QLDNSGKLKRPSAT
+102 QLDNSGKLKRPSPT
-116 KLTIRYKSKNG
+116 KLTIRYKSKDG
-127 QQEFIS
+127 QQEFIP
-133 ETKKQAKIKEILPE
+133 ENKKDSKVKEILPE

-191 LKHIKGTRRVKNSVI
+191 LKHIKGARKNSVI

-213 DSHSDSRIAEYGK
+213 DAHSDSRIGEYGR
-226 EIQSLRTQMNRKSD
+226 EIQSLQAQMDSKRT
-240 RIGELDSFLPQL
+240 RIDELDTLITQL
-252 QEEIQNLRIRIE
+252 HEEIQELRIKIE
-264 KNKDSEVLTKEI
+264 KNKDSESMTKEI
-276 KSLRATIERNNDIIG
+276 KTLQATMERNNTFIG
-291 NSTKDIVSSFQ
+291 NSTQSIVSSFQ
-302 GHYRTYFY
+302 KNYRTYFY
-310 QKIITDVLQILV
+310 QKMITDVLQVLV
-322 DADKIDKGIPD
+322 DADKLDKGIPD
-333 IHKRTIDYL
+333 IHQRTIDYL
-342 LSRGTCI
+342 IARGTCI
-349 CGTPITYGDEHYQ
+349 CGTPITNGDEHYQ
-362 HLINLLDYIP
+362 HLIKLLEYIP

-389 RVSSTVDIFEK
+389 RISSTVNIFDS
-400 IKIKLADVAE
+400 ISSQLADVAE

-415 HDKES
+415 HDREI
-420 RIEYIEEQ
+420 RISDIEEQ
-428 LKGFADIGPLQTKLM
+428 LKGFADVGPLQTKLM
-443 TYNKDFREKTSEKS
+443 AYNKDLREKTDEQR
-457 RLHQEIGG
+457 RLNKEIGS
-465 LQTKIDRCESERR
+465 LQTRIDRCESERR
-478 NLSLKNA
+478 NLSLKND
-485 NNRKIEIYKA
+485 NNRKIEVYKA
-495 YAEYIYSVLQDDY
+495 YAEYIYSVLQNDY

-542 YNIQTIVNDY
+542 YNVQTIVNDY
-552 KNFNIGVETSTAQSI
+552 KDFNVGVETSTAQSI

-580 ARNNKNN
+580 ARNNKDN

-599 DAPLSAFDKARIRTV
+599 DAPLSAFDKARIQTV

-648 YLFDK
+648 YIFDK
-653 HNEFETF
+653 RNEFETF
-660 LSRR
+660 LNKR

>member
-1 MLLKQIRLV
+1 MLLKSIRLTN
-10 DFRQF
+10 FRQF
-15 VGKQEIEFSVNPE
+15 VGEQKVEFSIDPE

-52 MYGKTD
+52 MYGTTD
-58 FADPFVLCKATL
+58 FADSYVLCKATL

-80 VSVELKVEHR
+80 VSVELKVEHK

-102 QLDNSGKLKRPSAT
+102 QLDNSGKLKRPSPT
-116 KLTIRYKSKNG
+116 KLTIRYKSKDG
-127 QQEFIS
+127 QQEFIP
-133 ETKKQAKIKEILPE
+133 ENKKDSKVKEILPE

-191 LKHIKGTRRVKNSVI
+191 LKHIKGARKNSVI

-213 DSHSDSRIAEYGK
+213 DAHSDSRIGEYGR
-226 EIQSLRTQMNRKSD
+226 EIQSLQAQMDSKRT
-240 RIGELDSFLPQL
+240 RIDELDTLIPQL
-252 QEEIQNLRIRIE
+252 QEEIQELRIKIE
-264 KNKDSEVLTKEI
+264 KNKGSESMTKEI
-276 KSLRATIERNNDIIG
+276 KTLQATMERNNTFIG
-291 NSTKDIVSSFQ
+291 NSTQSIVSSFQ
-302 GHYRTYFY
+302 KNYRTYFY
-310 QKIITDVLQILV
+310 QKMITDVLQVLV
-322 DADKIDKGIPD
+322 DADKLDKGIPD
-333 IHKRTIDYL
+333 IHQRTIDYL
-342 LSRGTCI
+342 IARGTCI
-349 CGTPITYGDEHYQ
+349 CGTPIMNGDEHYQ
-362 HLINLLDYIP
+362 HLIKLLEFIP

-389 RVSSTVDIFEK
+389 RISSTVNIFDS
-400 IKIKLADVAE
+400 ISSQLADVAG

-415 HDKES
+415 HDCES
-420 RIEYIEEQ
+420 RITEIEEQ
-428 LKGFADIGPLQTKLM
+428 LKSFDDVGPLQTKLM
-443 TYNKDFREKTSEKS
+443 AYNKDLREKNSEKS
-457 RLHQEIGG
+457 RLDQEIGG
-465 LQTKIDRCESERR
+465 LQTRIDRCESERR
-478 NLSLKNA
+478 NLSLKND

-495 YAEYIYSVLQDDY
+495 YAEYIYLVLQNDY
-508 KEQEKKVRSELEV
+508 KEQEKKIRIELEA

-552 KNFNIGVETSTAQSI
+552 KDFNVGVETSTAQSI

-580 ARNNKNN
+580 ARSNQNN

-599 DAPLSAFDKARIRTV
+599 DAPLSAFDKARIQTV

-648 YLFDK
+648 YMFDK
-653 HNEFETF
+653 RNEFETF
-660 LSRR
+660 LSKR